1 MLIHILLIA
10 FCCNFANIFAIN
22 ATNNQIKNEENA
34 NKFEENSYSE
44 NLSSEEESLVI
55 NRIFSSFSEI
65 KTKKCIKDLNDTISG
80 YHLKKAWAIAS
91 KSF

>member
-10 FCCNFANIFAIN
+10 FCCNFVNIFAIN
-22 ATNNQIKNEENA
+22 ATNN
-34 NKFEENSYSE
+34 EENSNSE
-44 NLSSEEESLVI
+44 NLWSEEDNLVI
-55 NRIFSSFSEI
+55 NRIFSAFSEI
-65 KTKKCIKDLNDTISG
+65 KTKKCMKDLNDTIRG